1 MKEKALELGVASKNK
16 QTFWHRQADRMELS
30 TTDLWVL
37 ALTAGSLGFLYL
49 LSFLA
54 ARLS

>member
-1 MKEKALELGVASKNK
+1 MKERALELGVASKDK
-16 QTFWHRQADRMELS
+16 QTFWRRQADRMELS

>member
-1 MKEKALELGVASKNK
+1 MKERALGLGAVSENK
-16 QTFWHRQADRMELS
+16 QTFWHHLADRVELS

-37 ALTAGSLGFLYL
+37 ALTAGSLAFLYL